1 MRQGATFPK
10 LVGLW
15 LQTDLLGWEMS
26 PSKGQAPDKGTA
38 VSHHSQDPAAVGG
51 AGLGG
56 KEDLGGCQ
64 QPPLQFCSLVW
75 DNIITHVQHMFCS
88 RGQELCLV
96 LLMLSLQSLVK
107 PVMNR

>member
-1 MRQGATFPK
+1 
-10 LVGLW
+10 
-15 LQTDLLGWEMS
+15 MS
-26 PSKGQAPDKGTA
+26 PSKGQAPDKGAA
-38 VSHHSQDPAAVGG
+38 VSHHSQAPAAVGG

-88 RGQELCLV
+88 RGQELCPV

-107 PVMNR
+107 PVMNKRS